1 MDNITKLTIVLSIII
16 LYAGC
21 VSEENK
27 SRNMTAVERLVS
39 GKKAEP
45 FKDTFKERWDLER
58 EKAKEEKEA
67 NRIVYELPP
76 NKKFIS
82 ASWSHSGGLDVVYRE
97 VGEGENY
104 EPTVYYVDTP
114 YYNYKVVE
122 K

>member
-1 MDNITKLTIVLSIII
+1 
-16 LYAGC
+16 
-21 VSEENK
+21 
-27 SRNMTAVERLVS
+27 MTTVERLVN

-45 FKDTFKERWDLER
+45 PKDTFKERWDAEI
-58 EKAKEEKEA
+58 AKKEQEKEA
-67 NRIVYELPP
+67 NRIVHELPP
-76 NKKFIS
+76 NKKFVS
-82 ASWSHSGGLDVVYRE
+82 ASWSHSGGLGVVYRE